1 MIIAGVDIGNSTTE
15 VCLCEIKDNDFSFIS
30 DAACETTGLK
40 GTVENVTGVIKALEL
55 ATSRIHKD
63 LDDLD
68 LIRLNYAAPV
78 VGDTTME
85 TITETIITDS
95 TLVGHNPATPAGQGV
110 GKGMTIRIEDMDK
123 GHLDKPY
130 LILVENH
137 GYDYVAKKV
146 NGSKLNI
153 TGIILKHDEAV
164 LVYNR
169 LDKKIPIIDEVEKI
183 ESIDSGIWGVIEVAF
198 VGQTIKQI
206 SNPYGLAKF
215 FDLTTSE
222 TKEVIPVAK
231 SLIGKKSGVVLH
243 TGSSGY
249 KEKKLY
255 AGKLIF
261 SGSKTLDVEVD
272 AGAETIMTVR
282 NQVDMSDLST
292 DESSSVD
299 DMLKRMKTYISE
311 AFYKDQIKVKD
322 ILAIDTLIPMK
333 VKGAMAGEVALEKAI
348 AIAAMVKTD
357 ELPMH
362 KLSEGIKEAL
372 GIPVEVAG
380 TEAVM
385 ASIGALTTSGT
396 GFPMVVLDLGGGST
410 DAAILSGDGTVQSM
424 HLAGA
429 GKMIT
434 MLIDKELGLDN
445 LDLAEAIKKYPLAK
459 VTSLYSMTLENG
471 EIIFSKTPLDP
482 KYFSQVIVLDSEYR
496 IVTGSHTLEKVL
508 EVRRRLKKEVF
519 VSNALRALRYITGE
533 NKLTSISSVVMVGG
547 SALDFEIPEL
557 IQEALSH
564 HNIIAGRGDI
574 RGKGPR
580 NAVATGLCMSVV
592 ERGRY
597 E

>member
-40 GTVENVTGVIKALEL
+40 GTVENVHGIARALEL
-55 ATSRIHKD
+55 AVSKINHRVGDI
-63 LDDLD
+63 D
-68 LIRLNYAAPV
+68 LIRLNSAAPV

-95 TLVGHNPATPAGQGV
+95 TLIGHNPSTPAGQGV
-110 GKGMTIRIEDMDK
+110 GKGVTLRIEEM
-123 GHLDKPY
+123 HLGDESQPY
-130 LILVENH
+130 LLVVNDC
-137 GYDYVAKKV
+137 GYDEVARKV
-146 NGSKLNI
+146 NESKLRV

-169 LDKKIPIIDEVEKI
+169 LEEKIPIIDEVKKI
-183 ESIDSGIWGVIEVAF
+183 EAIDSGIWGVIEVAS

-206 SNPYGLAKF
+206 SNPYGLSKF
-215 FDLTTSE
+215 FDLSAEE
-222 TKEVIPVAK
+222 TKEVMPVAK

-243 TGSSGY
+243 TGASGY

-255 AGKLIF
+255 AGKLLF
-261 SGSKTLDVEVD
+261 EGSTLEVEVD
-272 AGAETIMTVR
+272 AGAEAIMAVR
-282 NQVDMSDLST
+282 DQVDMLDLKT
-292 DESSSVD
+292 DDASSVEQ
-299 DMLKRMKTYISE
+299 MLSRMKKHISKS
-311 AFYKDQIKVKD
+311 FSIDDVRVRD

-357 ELPMH
+357 DLPMNL
-362 KLSEGIKEAL
+362 LSEVIHKTL
-372 GIPVEVAG
+372 GMPVEIAG

-385 ASIGALTTSGT
+385 AAIGALTTSGT
-396 GFPMVVLDLGGGST
+396 SFPMVVLDLGGGST
-410 DAAILSGDGTVQSM
+410 DAAILSKEGVVQSM

-429 GKMIT
+429 GNMIT

-445 LDLAEAIKKYPLAK
+445 FDLAEAIKMYPLAK

-471 EIIFSKTPLDP
+471 DIIFSKTPLDP
-482 KYFSQVIVLDSEYR
+482 KYFGQVIVLESEYR
-496 IVTGSHTLEKVL
+496 IVTGAHTLEKIV

-519 VSNALRALRYITGE
+519 VTNALRALRYITGE
-533 NKLTSISSVVMVGG
+533 KKLTSISSVVMVGG

-574 RGKGPR
+574 RSQGPR
-580 NAVATGLCMSVV
+580 NAVATGLCMSIV
-592 ERGRY
+592 ERGY
-597 E
+597 HE